1 MVVHMLFFV
10 SACVTHSLVGRL
22 AVLAFE
28 ICMTLCVFTFQRSYL
43 HQYKYILHSLVP
55 SIAFPCL
62 SQLIVKIPNE
72 F

>member
-1 MVVHMLFFV
+1 MLFFV
-10 SACVTHSLVGRL
+10 SACVTPGLMGRP

-28 ICMTLCVFTFQRSYL
+28 IYMTLCVFTFQRSYL

-55 SIAFPCL
+55 SIAFPCP
-62 SQLIVKIPNE
+62 SQLIVKITNE